1 MDSLPNNALWADY
14 IVTLKKLGIPEEKCN
29 FYVMWAKRYVTFL
42 NGLSLRQA
50 TLEIVRTFLKDLGK
64 DPCIKDWQ
72 VKQAKDAIDILYKDH
87 LKVVLQ
93 SDSRLMEEPF
103 LDAIVDSGNL
113 EKIHGGLIK
122 RLENAIGTKHL
133 ALNTREAYSSWVKRY
148 LFFHGLEDP
157 EKLNAVSIKEYLDYL
172 ANVRKVASSTQN
184 QALNAIVFLYS
195 QVLDR
200 DPGNF
205 NDFTRAKMPL
215 HVPTVLT
222 KNEVNRLL
230 EHMSGVY
237 LLMAGL
243 LWGSGLRKKE
253 CMRLRIMDIDFETMQ
268 ITVRNAKGAK
278 DRVTM
283 LAERYAGMLK
293 EQFEKSRRLFDEDRK
308 LNLPGVYIGPAIERK
323 YPNAGKEWIWQ
334 FVFPSERLS
343 VDPESRI
350 VRRHHQHPDPL
361 QRRIKYAARKA
372 GITKRVSCHTL
383 RHSFATELLKSG
395 ADIRTV
401 QELLGHSDVST
412 TMIYTHVLN
421 RPGMATRSPADAG

>member
-1 MDSLPNNALWADY
+1 MDSFPCNAHWANY
-14 IVTLKKLGIPEEKCN
+14 IDTLNKLGIPEEKVN
-29 FYVMWAKRYVTFL
+29 FYLMWVKRYVRFL
-42 NGLSLRQA
+42 NGLPIDQA
-50 TLEIVRTFLKDLGK
+50 SSDIVKAFILYLGK
-64 DPCIKDWQ
+64 DLRVKDWQ
-72 VKQAKDAIDILYKDH
+72 IRQAEDAVAILYKDIE
-87 LKVVLQ
+87 KVLVRN
-93 SDSRLMEEPF
+93 SAAPESIPF
-103 LDAIVDSGNL
+103 RDTAVDYKDLEIRYGNL
-113 EKIHGGLIK
+113 FKRFECEIATEHLAKNTKEAYGQWIK
-122 RLENAIGTKHL
+122 RFLT
-133 ALNTREAYSSWVKRY
+133 
-148 LFFHGLEDP
+148 FHGLKEPD
-157 EKLNAVSIKEYLDYL
+157 LLDAVCIKEYLEYL
-172 ANVRKVASSTQN
+172 ASVRKVASSTQN
-184 QALNAIVFLYS
+184 QALNAVVFLYS
-195 QVLDR
+195 RVLDR
-200 DPGNF
+200 VPGDF
-205 NDFTRAKMPL
+205 SDFTRAKMPV

-222 KNEVNRLL
+222 KNEVNRLF

-253 CMRLRIMDIDFETMQ
+253 CMRLRIMDIDFEAKQ

-293 EQFEKSRRLFDEDRK
+293 EQFEKSRRFFDEDRK
-308 LNLPGVYIGPAIERK
+308 LNIPGVYIGPAIERK

-334 FVFPSERLS
+334 FVFPSARLS

-412 TMIYTHVLN
+412 TMIYTHVPN
-421 RPGMATRSPADAG
+421 RPGMAAQSPADAG